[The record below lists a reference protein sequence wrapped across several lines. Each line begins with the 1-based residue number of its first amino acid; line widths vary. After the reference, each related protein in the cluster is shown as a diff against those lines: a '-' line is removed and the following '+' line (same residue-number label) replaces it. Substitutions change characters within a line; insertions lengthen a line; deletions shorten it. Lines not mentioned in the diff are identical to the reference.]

1 MIISPVQTN
10 EPTFGY
16 RSPLKTLWRQGKLP
30 SVKYGFYGDILTQK
44 NVTLE
49 HLRPKSKRGKTEL
62 CNLVLAT
69 EENNLKRGSKPIANY
84 LYWDNVERYL
94 NQFKDINVE
103 GFIGN
108 QYIKAIMR
116 TLNKLLKE
124 QV

>member
-1 MIISPVQTN
+1 MIISPIQPN

-69 EENNLKRGSKPIANY
+69 EENNLKRGSKPIVNY

-94 NQFKDINVE
+94 NQFKDVNVE

-116 TLNKLLKE
+116 TLNKLIKE

>member
-1 MIISPVQTN
+1 MIISPIQPN

-16 RSPLKTLWRQGKLP
+16 RSPLKTLWRQGKLA

-69 EENNLKRGSKPIANY
+69 EENNLKRGSKPIVNY

>member
-1 MIISPVQTN
+1 MIVTPVKPT

-16 RSPLKTLWRQGKLP
+16 TSPLKTLWRQGKLP
-30 SVKYGFYGDILTQK
+30 SVKYGFYGDRLTQE
-44 NVTLE
+44 NITLE
-49 HLRPKSKRGKTEL
+49 HLRPRSKHGKTEL
-62 CNLVLAT
+62 SNLVLAT
-69 EENNLKRGSKPIANY
+69 ESNNVKRGSKPLINF